1 MVNEQDTEMI
11 AAKLKALTAEQ
22 KQLFPELVKNT
33 DQKKVFHEM
42 VENSQDLEQE
52 KDAQE
57 WWVIEIYLEI
67 CI

>member
-11 AAKLKALTAEQ
+11 AAKLKALRAEQ

-57 WWVIEIYLEI
+57 
-67 CI
+67 